1 MTSEFSIAVHALVYL
16 NHKATTLSSDALA
29 ENVCT
34 NPALVRKVMG
44 KLKKAGLVAT
54 REGAEGGYLY
64 HPSLDGLT
72 LRQIGDAVG
81 ARYVGVHWRSGD
93 VDKPCLVASGMG
105 GILDGIYERLNEA
118 CRRELADIT
127 IHVIDRC
134 IFGGGKETN
143 CRNT

>member
-72 LRQIGDAVG
+72 LRQIGDAV
-81 ARYVGVHWRSGD
+81 D

-127 IHVIDRC
+127 IHAIDRC
-134 IFGGGKETN
+134 IFGGGKETY